1 MVGKNVH
8 LDCLHTG
15 WLDALTFQMP
25 RIPRHAPQAS
35 AASLASPDHG
45 AAGGSPSSSA
55 ALALSRIQLDG
66 PAREAVERASR
77 QFGVEM
83 VHAIEDAFAR
93 MIAQQQQGLQPFS
106 ALPTF
111 PTK

>member
-1 MVGKNVH
+1 VA
-8 LDCLHTG
+8 T
-15 WLDALTFQMP
+15 
-25 RIPRHAPQAS
+25 
-35 AASLASPDHG
+35 SPESFDHG

-83 VHAIEDAFAR
+83 VHAFEDAFVR
-93 MIAQQQQGLQPFS
+93 MIAQQQQGLPPFS

-111 PTK
+111 PAK